1 MTAPLY
7 VNDIDKSYANRK
19 VLEHIDLS
27 LVPGEIFGLIGLNG
41 AGKTTLIKIIL
52 DLIDAE
58 SGSADIFGIA
68 STNLN
73 SRRKL
78 SYLPEKFQPSRY
90 LKGMEYLDLALSYYG
105 KKLDVEQAREYAL
118 KLDLN
123 PAVLET
129 RVGSYSKGMGQKL
142 GLLGAFLVDAN
153 LLVLDEPMSGLDPSA
168 RIKLKDMLL
177 DSKRQGKTIF
187 FSSHILSDLDEI
199 CDRIGVIHNGK
210 LVFTGVPADF
220 KKKFFRTVAGKSLP
234 AFHPIKGSCQVRRR
248 GIRLVISYCLM
259 ASLTLAG
266 LSDSPAATSAEIA
279 PFI

>member
-1 MTAPLY
+1 MTAPLQ
-7 VNDIDKSYANRK
+7 VQNVEKSYANRK
-19 VLEHIDLS
+19 VLEDIGLS
-27 LVPGEIFGLIGLNG
+27 LIPGEIFGLIGLNG

-58 SGSADIFGIA
+58 AGSAEIFGIT

-105 KKLDVEQAREYAL
+105 KKLDVEQARHYAE

-123 PAVLET
+123 PAVLES

-142 GLLGAFLVDAN
+142 GLLGAFMVDAS

-177 DSKRQGKTIF
+177 AAKREGKTVF

-220 KKKFFRTVAGKSLP
+220 KRQFSETSLEK
-234 AFHPIKGSCQVRRR
+234 AFLRSI
-248 GIRLVISYCLM
+248 
-259 ASLTLAG
+259 
-266 LSDSPAATSAEIA
+266 E
-279 PFI
+279 